1 MTVPAEQNIFAY
13 IARNIY
19 MAMMIAIAVIT
30 VINGYIKNVSM
41 KNIKNYEKKF
51 LIQKYGCVILVLV
64 FHFQI
69 LSMKTHRHFV
79 TLTIISPVM
88 ILSKLHFLYAS
99 VNQLNHRKVFPL
111 IFVCFWYRRTTVT
124 KKMKKARLMEIK
136 TGNAK
141 NVRNKFVFSAI
152 ANLDLKFENF
162 NLSLRLEGAWNYN
175 TNRNNM

>member
-30 VINGYIKNVSM
+30 VINESIKNVSM

-99 VNQLNHRKVFPL
+99 VNQLNHRKVFTL
-111 IFVCFWYRRTTVT
+111 IFVCF
-124 KKMKKARLMEIK
+124 
-136 TGNAK
+136 
-141 NVRNKFVFSAI
+141 
-152 ANLDLKFENF
+152 
-162 NLSLRLEGAWNYN
+162 
-175 TNRNNM
+175 